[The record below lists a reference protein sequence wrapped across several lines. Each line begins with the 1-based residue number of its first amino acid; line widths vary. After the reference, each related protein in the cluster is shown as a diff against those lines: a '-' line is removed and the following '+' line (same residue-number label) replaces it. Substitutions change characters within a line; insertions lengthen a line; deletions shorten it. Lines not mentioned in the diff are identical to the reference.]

1 MKKFLASVST
11 AFLLAAIALSLIAP
25 ARAQVS
31 GTTIVSGSTPV
42 VGTCTSGYNLYNNS
56 GVVGCRASSG
66 SGTVTSVSASDGLL
80 SVATPTTTP
89 AFSVAGTSGGIP
101 YFNTSGSWAS
111 SAALTAGELVVGG
124 GAGSPPVVF
133 AFGGA
138 NQCLTTNAGVTAL
151 AWAACGTGTSYTAA
165 ANGGLTLTGSAFS
178 LGDGVGISYTNPGAL
193 SLIGGTITASTAALN
208 ITQTWNASGTL
219 FDAPIFEN
227 ITNTASATGS
237 LLVDLEVGGS
247 TKFSI
252 DKIGT
257 LNLAGNTNV
266 TSGQYVGNASG
277 ANGTGNI
284 VFNSTNTP
292 YVGQFDITGFLGL
305 GGSTTNANSFL
316 TSPASA
322 TTHFGKADANPTVA
336 QTIGVQGA
344 SGTNI
349 ASASVT
355 IVGSLPTGSGAPGD
369 TIFKTGFQGVAATAT
384 ITFSD
389 SAAGA
394 NTCTVNWTA
403 NGLSANQ
410 AFSFSGGTAPTGS
423 TNGTTYYVLTPGTN
437 SFTCSATPGGTILA
451 ITSNGSGTITGQT
464 ATAQEPG
471 ITALTLMGGTQVV
484 QLNSSSYVSCAALNT
499 NGSGTIGCGASAPPL
514 TIGTGGSLT
523 NPYGYYICTTTCSIT
538 LPTPAAG
545 SQFCIRNDAAVTT
558 VITISAISGVQYENT
573 AFSGYGTVTTGT
585 MTSGGALGDKI
596 CLLGRDSTHYLV
608 GTFIGTWTNS

>member
-1 MKKFLASVST
+1 MKKFLAGVST
-11 AFLLAAIALSLIAP
+11 AFLLAAIALLLIAP

-56 GVVGCRASSG
+56 GVVGCQASSG
-66 SGTVTSVSASDGLL
+66 SGTVTSVGFTGGLV

-89 AFSVAGTSGGIP
+89 AFTVAGTSGGIP
-101 YFNTSGSWAS
+101 YFSSASAWAS

-151 AWAACGTGTSYTAA
+151 AWAACGTSYSAA
-165 ANGGLTLTGSAFS
+165 VNGGLTLTGSAFS
-178 LGDGVGISYTNPGAL
+178 LGDGVGISYTSPGQLAL
-193 SLIGGTITASTAALN
+193 SGAGAKLTVPNGSHGSPTVLFGTAGFGVYADSTDVGISAGANYGWLFS
-208 ITQTWNASGTL
+208 NAGSIVGQYNGANRTSINFSAGAGTDL
-219 FDAPIFEN
+219 DFTSSNVDF
-227 ITNTASATGS
+227 TTGS
-237 LLVDLEVGGS
+237 FTTS
-247 TKFSI
+247 F
-252 DKIGT
+252 
-257 LNLAGNTNV
+257 NV
-266 TSGQYVGNASG
+266 PGNA
-277 ANGTGNI
+277 I
-284 VFNSTNTP
+284 MH
-292 YVGQFDITGFLGL
+292 Q
-305 GGSTTNANSFL
+305 GG
-316 TSPASA
+316 
-322 TTHFGKADANPTVA
+322 ADANPPVA
-336 QTIGVQGA
+336 QTTGVQGA
-344 SGTNI
+344 TGSNI
-349 ASASVT
+349 GGANWTEIA
-355 IVGSLPTGSGAPGD
+355 SLPTGSGTPGD
-369 TIFKTGFQGVAATAT
+369 EIFKTGFQGVAATAT

-451 ITSNGSGTITGQT
+451 ITTNGSGTITGQT

-471 ITALTLMGGTQVV
+471 IAAITLKGGTQAV

-514 TIGTGGSLT
+514 TVGTGGSLT

-596 CLLGRDSTHYLV
+596 CLVGRDAAHYLV
-608 GTFIGTWTNS
+608 GTFVGTWTNS